1 MHFYITLKIHLFLF
15 LSFVYHVFFRCTTQP
30 VNHFYLSQLENTHS
44 FQTFLRF
51 LQSYLFVHNVMLLL
65 CAMVFLMDM
74 VVVYLLYSCYRVIQS
89 HRVFLLP
96 IFLKLHFQVLGP
108 MLFLQFLVPCLKSCS
123 LSINL

>member
-1 MHFYITLKIHLFLF
+1 MHFYINLKIHLFLF
-15 LSFVYHVFFRCTTQP
+15 LSFVCHVFFLCTTQP
-30 VNHFYLSQLENTHS
+30 VNHFYLYQLESTHS
-44 FQTFLRF
+44 FRTFLRF

-108 MLFLQFLVPCLKSCS
+108 MLFPKFLVPYLKPHYCL
-123 LSINL
+123 